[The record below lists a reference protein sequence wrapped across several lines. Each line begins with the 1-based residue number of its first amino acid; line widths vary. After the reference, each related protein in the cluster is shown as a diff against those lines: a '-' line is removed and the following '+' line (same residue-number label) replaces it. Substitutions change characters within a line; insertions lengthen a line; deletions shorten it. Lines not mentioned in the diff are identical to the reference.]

1 MDANTPANAL
11 YNPSESKEE
20 NDAVMEEAQYHQ
32 QIAGSNNEEYN
43 PAETGISEVE
53 PPLGATDGN
62 QQEFSADEYNTPPQ
76 TELTYDD
83 EVAPIPSIERLSG
96 ETLDVSARSTPE
108 TTNVLEGETPVIHS
122 AEETPGQSIHAFTDY
137 AAHSIPTTTTTTTT
151 EALDHHPAETLMQT
165 ANMSIPSEEDGS
177 TQPTENAPHY
187 MDIPEESMQGIV
199 QQQPAEGLTSS
210 MDTVQQS
217 TTKTSNEP
225 AVSNDEKDSQ
235 NAPFMNTPASWQ
247 IPPGALQAKAEPNPP
262 KAETESKATIKRKK
276 LEQRVKESPYDV
288 DAWQSLIAEVQ
299 QTGDLPAIRDEYER
313 FLKVFPTSPRHWL
326 AYLELELKYSN
337 FNEVEALFTR
347 CLKTV
352 LSVDLWKFYLGYI
365 RRINRGENG
374 TAATSEARTVIER
387 AYEFVLE
394 NVGIDKDAGPIWA
407 DYIFFI
413 KSAETTNTWEEQR
426 KMDSM
431 RRAYQKA
438 VTIPLN
444 NVEHL
449 WKEYDRW
456 EHSLNGLTAKK
467 FLGEKS
473 SAYMTARTALP
484 EMRRFTD
491 NLNRNAVPKP
501 PQWTD
506 KELQQLDL
514 WKQYIRWEKSNPL
527 QLDEESL
534 VNERV
539 IYAYQQAFLV
549 LRFYPEL
556 WYDYAQYYL
565 EQGKIEKAMDIL
577 KQATEVLPTSLLV
590 HFSYAELCESQRQL
604 TDARKAFESLLERL
618 DQDVEKIKSGA
629 QKEIDRLQQE
639 ADEERAGLKLT
650 DDIDGEL
657 REQLRQ
663 REKQVKKEQDEVEK
677 QCKEQVDV
685 IAKSCSLVWINYMQF
700 ARRTEGIKV
709 AREVFSKARRATNR
723 TYHVFVASALME
735 YHNSKNPTI
744 AGKIFG
750 LGIKIFP
757 EDPDYICEYLDFLIQ
772 MNDDNNTRALFERTL
787 ATMAT
792 EKSEPV
798 WAKFLEYESKYG
810 DLASVQNVEKRRN
823 EAIPGKT
830 PLESLLDRYGYLNI
844 NSISELEL
852 GGQARKQKLPEVP
865 SDLPSSEAVLAKAK
879 ERARQKDAHG
889 KRPLLEPVHPE
900 RYPRPD
906 LNQWVLF
913 KPSPAEPVRR
923 PAGTAAPPVP
933 VQETVAPPEMS
944 APPPAAVAPPAPMA
958 WKQQQPPPAPVQ
970 QALPEPVAYF
980 VSNLPS
986 AQKFNGPIIQAAELV
1001 DLLRNIIIPLPPQG
1015 GPPPLAG
1022 AGRGPMSQPPKNVP
1036 PMHPPPG
1043 RDMPPMRGGYGGGPA
1058 GRGRGAGF
1066 KARGGMPMRG
1076 GKQGMKRRQRDD
1088 YDDDY
1093 QSHKGMGPN
1102 RPPEFD
1108 LFRQRQVKRHR
1119 DEPPY

>member
-1 MDANTPANAL
+1 MDANTPANTM
-11 YNPSESKEE
+11 YNPNESKEE
-20 NDAVMEEAQYHQ
+20 NDTLMDEAQNQ
-32 QIAGSNNEEYN
+32 QQTSTNDVEEYI
-43 PAETGISEVE
+43 PSEPTMAAVEQPDGI
-53 PPLGATDGN
+53 

-76 TELTYDD
+76 ADFTYDD
-83 EVAPIPSIERLSG
+83 DVTPAPSTDKASIEPFESSTDTTDLPTEASVQPADALDQLMG
-96 ETLDVSARSTPE
+96 TPVEITLQSTEATETLSAPAEPSVQPVETPAQPAEEPAQPMEEVSTPQFMD
-108 TTNVLEGETPVIHS
+108 LSEGSVQITVQQPM
-122 AEETPGQSIHAFTDY
+122 EESV
-137 AAHSIPTTTTTTTT
+137 
-151 EALDHHPAETLMQT
+151 QT
-165 ANMSIPSEEDGS
+165 I
-177 TQPTENAPHY
+177 
-187 MDIPEESMQGIV
+187 DIPE
-199 QQQPAEGLTSS
+199 P
-210 MDTVQQS
+210 
-217 TTKTSNEP
+217 TKE
-225 AVSNDEKDSQ
+225 SNDMPMETAVPTNENDSQ
-235 NAPFMNTPASWQ
+235 NAPFMNAPASWQ
-247 IPPGALQAKAEPNPP
+247 IPPGALQAKAELSPAKPEP
-262 KAETESKATIKRKK
+262 ESKASIKRKK
-276 LEQRVKESPYDV
+276 LEQRVKESQYDV

-394 NVGIDKDAGPIWA
+394 NVGIDKDAGSIWA
-407 DYIFFI
+407 DYIFFL

-456 EHSLNGLTAKK
+456 EHGLNGLTAKK

-491 NLNRNAVPKP
+491 NLNRSAVPKP
-501 PQWTD
+501 PQWSD

-527 QLDEESL
+527 QLDEEALIS
-534 VNERV
+534 ERV
-539 IYAYQQAFLV
+539 TYAYQQAFLV
-549 LRFYPEL
+549 LRFYPEM
-556 WYDYAQYYL
+556 WYDFANYYL
-565 EQGKIEKAMDIL
+565 EQGKTEKALDVL
-577 KQATEVLPTSLLV
+577 KQGTEVVPASLLV
-590 HFSYAELCESQRQL
+590 HFTYAELCESQRQL
-604 TDARKAFESLLERL
+604 GDARKAFESLLERL

-629 QKEIDRLQQE
+629 QKEVDRLQQE
-639 ADEERAGLKLT
+639 ADEERAALKLT

-663 REKQVKKEQDEVEK
+663 REKQVKKEQDEIEK

-685 IAKSCSLVWINYMQF
+685 IARGCSLVWIHYMQF
-700 ARRTEGIKV
+700 ARRTEGIKI
-709 AREVFSKARRATNR
+709 AREIFSKARRANNR

-735 YHNSKNPTI
+735 YHNSKNPVI

-750 LGIKIFP
+750 LGIKLFP
-757 EDPDYICEYLDFLIQ
+757 DDPAYICEYLDFLIQ

-792 EKSEPV
+792 EKSELV
-798 WAKFLEYESKYG
+798 WSKFLEYENKYG

-830 PLESLLDRYGYLNI
+830 PLESLLDRYSYLDV
-844 NSISELEL
+844 NSISDLEL
-852 GGQARKQKLPEVP
+852 GGQARKQKLPEASVVP
-865 SDLPSSEAVLAKAK
+865 IVPEASLAKAK
-879 ERARQKDAHG
+879 DRARQKDAHG

-906 LNQWVLF
+906 LNQWVLY
-913 KPSPAEPVRR
+913 KPPAEPVRR
-923 PAGTAAPPVP
+923 PASAAAPAVP
-933 VQETVAPPEMS
+933 AAEPVAPPEIS
-944 APPPAAVAPPAPMA
+944 APPSAAVPPAPMA
-958 WKQQQPPPAPVQ
+958 WKQQPPTPATQV
-970 QALPEPVAYF
+970 LPEPVAFF

-1015 GPPPLAG
+1015 APPPLPVS
-1022 AGRGPMSQPPKNVP
+1022 GRGPMSQPPKNVP
-1036 PMHPPPG
+1036 PMHTPPG
-1043 RDMPPMRGGYGGGPA
+1043 RDMPPMRGGYGGPS
-1058 GRGRGAGF
+1058 GRGRGGGF
-1066 KARGGMPMRG
+1066 KSRGGMPMRG